1 MWRGMRRN
9 FVNYPNM
16 WPRNRIDI
24 ITRYILLYP
33 THGGGYKNNID
44 GKNLP
49 LQHNVSYRGN
59 LLKLDW
65 TLLGNILGFN
75 DSQIWWLDPK
85 TEILAAREKK
95 STFSIFIFFPCIVY
109 NLNRCKVLFLQPL
122 TTPTGPENKYYQ
134 EGSWLLFVISRDSQH
149 FSECNE

>member
-59 LLKLDW
+59 LLKLD
-65 TLLGNILGFN
+65 
-75 DSQIWWLDPK
+75 
-85 TEILAAREKK
+85 
-95 STFSIFIFFPCIVY
+95 
-109 NLNRCKVLFLQPL
+109 
-122 TTPTGPENKYYQ
+122 
-134 EGSWLLFVISRDSQH
+134 
-149 FSECNE
+149 